1 MTTRLRAAFMGS
13 PEFAVPSLRVV
24 AERCDLRVVVCQPD
38 RPAGRGRTLTPPA
51 VKHAAVALD
60 VPIVQPLK
68 MKDGSLAAAL
78 REHELDIA
86 VIVAFGRILPAEL
99 LAIPR
104 LGCINVH
111 ASVLPRWRGAAPI
124 QRAILA
130 GDRETGVTIMQMDV
144 GLDTGPIH
152 RIARTPIDPH
162 ETQGMLFARL
172 SELGA
177 SALDEFLGELSQRP
191 LVATPQPED
200 GIVLAPPLR
209 KEEGVVEWSRAA
221 RAIVDHV
228 RGMDPWPTAAT
239 RRGDDE
245 LKLFGARVS
254 ERERPV
260 GAGPGDVL
268 GVDAKGVH
276 VVCGDAVVCIAEL
289 QPPGKRRMSAAAYA
303 AGRPFAAGDRLG

>member
-1 MTTRLRAAFMGS
+1 MGS

-38 RPAGRGRTLTPPA
+38 RPAGRGRTLTAPA

-68 MKDGSLAAAL
+68 MKDGTLAAAL
-78 REHELDIA
+78 REHDLDIA

-152 RIARTPIDPH
+152 RVARTPIEPH

-172 SELGA
+172 AELGA
-177 SALDEFLGELSQRP
+177 TALGEFLAGLGSAMPTP
-191 LVATPQPED
+191 LPQPDD
-200 GIVLAPPLR
+200 GIVHAPPLR
-209 KEEGVVEWSRAA
+209 KEEGVLDWSRPL
-221 RAIVDHV
+221 RAVIDHV
-228 RGMDPWPTAAT
+228 RGMDPWPTAST
-239 RRGDDE
+239 RRGGDE
-245 LKLFGARVS
+245 LKLYGASPSNRA
-254 ERERPV
+254 RPD
-260 GAGPGDVL
+260 AASPGEVVA
-268 GVDAKGVH
+268 VDAQGVH
-276 VVCGDAVVCIAEL
+276 VACGEGMVCIAEL
-289 QPPGKRRMSAAAYA
+289 QPPGKRRMSATAYA
-303 AGRPFAAGDRLG
+303 AGRPFAPGDRFG